1 MSFIIEWNRT
11 GGKCFK
17 FTSSV
22 EAVNI
27 GLNRRKASN
36 IMAKIVK
43 PVRFSKFFRLDEA
56 LLRKLG
62 VLDPT
67 LNVDT
72 KLFMD
77 PLLFEESA
85 HPEIAQGAQATYEEY
100 FTKVIKFLRAAND
113 PDGVAWR
120 TAKRLLSFPE
130 IKWTCLGYGA
140 GSVSGSG
147 SGDRM
152 TAQMAQTGKEIV
164 DLGVDDPDLFAA
176 MALFEENFGPDHIS
190 DMVANVVL
198 GDLIKFN
205 ERILSNFSIP
215 REKVKLSLRNGNSF
229 EAILPVNPCL
239 RGNVRPVI
247 LVPLDILRE
256 LPISTDWSDVAD
268 AAAQNQELRDR
279 VNTHIAELWKSRTLK
294 DKDEVR
300 RWALQKKDSFT
311 DFMDMV
317 HSAEKSAY
325 DSEHDPA
332 GELFWRG
339 LADKLRNE
347 GLQALNIPAQLDLN
361 GVVSIVEQIIERF
374 RFHIEDRRLSEEL
387 YANGKPRPEKAAQRL
402 FYVVADAY
410 CAANNLDLTPEAET
424 GNGPVDF
431 KVSQGRGRVLVE
443 IKLSKGK
450 VVTGYTRQLERYKT
464 AEETTKGFYLVLD
477 VGTMGKKKAQL
488 LAAKNAATALGETT
502 SPIVFIDGTRKPSA
516 SKL

>member
-1 MSFIIEWNRT
+1 
-11 GGKCFK
+11 
-17 FTSSV
+17 
-22 EAVNI
+22 
-27 GLNRRKASN
+27 
-36 IMAKIVK
+36 MAKITN
-43 PVRFSKFFRLDEA
+43 PVRFSKAFGVDEVLLNNLGA
-56 LLRKLG
+56 LN
-62 VLDPT
+62 PT

-77 PLLFEESA
+77 PLLFEESE
-85 HPEIAQGAQATYEEY
+85 HPEISDGAQGTYEAY
-100 FTKVIKFLRAAND
+100 FTTVIKFLRAAD
-113 PDGVAWR
+113 DRTSVAWR

-130 IKWTCLGYGA
+130 VKWTCLGYGA

-147 SGDRM
+147 SGDSM

-176 MALFEENFGPDHIS
+176 MALFEDNFGPDHIS

-205 ERILSNFSIP
+205 DRILSHFSIP
-215 REKVKLSLRNGNSF
+215 REKVTLNLRNGNSYDAF
-229 EAILPVNPCL
+229 LPVNPCL
-239 RGNVRPVI
+239 TGDVRPII

-256 LPISTDWSDVAD
+256 LPIATDWSDVAD
-268 AAAQNQELRDR
+268 AAAQNQQLRDR
-279 VNTHIAELWKSRTLK
+279 INKHIAELWKSRTLK
-294 DKDEVR
+294 DKGEIR
-300 RWALQKKDSFT
+300 RWALQKKESFT

-317 HSAEKSAY
+317 HSAEKTPY
-325 DSEHDPA
+325 DSEHDPS

-339 LADKLRNE
+339 LADRLRAH
-347 GLQALNIPAQLDLN
+347 GLKTLDVPAQLDLN

-387 YANGKPRPEKAAQRL
+387 YAGGKARPEKAAQRM

-410 CAANNLDLTPEAET
+410 CAANNLDLTPEADT

-431 KVSQGRGRVLVE
+431 KVAQGRGRVLVE

-450 VVTGYTRQLERYKT
+450 VVSGYTRQLERYKT
-464 AEETTKGFYLVLD
+464 AEETTKGFYLVID
-477 VGTMGKKKAQL
+477 VGAMGKKRTEL
-488 LAAKNAATALGETT
+488 LAAKNAAAARGEAT
-502 SPIVFIDGTRKPSA
+502 SPIVFIDGIRKPSA